1 MKFSFLTSKQKNEQQ
16 QQQQEKVVLFVCVEN
31 AGRSQMAEGFF
42 NQRYSPKGYR
52 AISAGTRPV
61 SQINPLAVQA
71 MSEVGV
77 DISSQKSKIIT
88 EDMIRS
94 SAKSVNMGCIDKTEC
109 PMLFINNV
117 IDWGIE
123 DTEGKPIE
131 KVREIRDEI
140 DRRVKEIVESL
151 QRQNSS

>member
-1 MKFSFLTSKQKNEQQ
+1 MKLSFHSSKQKNEQKQ
-16 QQQQEKVVLFVCVEN
+16 DKVILFVCVEN

-42 NQRYSPKGYR
+42 NQRYAPKGYH

-61 SQINPLAVQA
+61 SQISPLAVQV
-71 MSEVGV
+71 MNEVGV

-94 SAKSVNMGCIDKTEC
+94 SAKSVNMGCIERAEC
-109 PMLFINNV
+109 PLLFMNNV

-123 DTEGKPIE
+123 DPKGKSIE

-140 DRRVKEIVESL
+140 DRRVIEIAQSL
-151 QRQNSS
+151 QGQGSS

>member
-1 MKFSFLTSKQKNEQQ
+1 MKLSFHSSKQKNEQKQ
-16 QQQQEKVVLFVCVEN
+16 DKVILFVCVEN

-42 NQRYSPKGYR
+42 NQRYAPKGYH
-52 AISAGTRPV
+52 AISAGTIPV
-61 SQINPLAVQA
+61 SQINLLAVQV
-71 MSEVGV
+71 MNEVGV

-94 SAKSVNMGCIDKTEC
+94 SAKSVNMGCIERAEC
-109 PMLFINNV
+109 PLLFMNNV

-123 DTEGKPIE
+123 DSKGKSIE

-140 DRRVKEIVESL
+140 DRRVREIAQSL
-151 QRQNSS
+151 QGQDSS

>member
-1 MKFSFLTSKQKNEQQ
+1 MKLSFHSSKQKNEQKQ
-16 QQQQEKVVLFVCVEN
+16 DKVILFVCVEN

-42 NQRYSPKGYR
+42 NQRYAPKGYH

-61 SQINPLAVQA
+61 SQINLLAVQV
-71 MSEVGV
+71 MNEVGV

-94 SAKSVNMGCIDKTEC
+94 SAKSVNMGCIERAEC
-109 PMLFINNV
+109 SLLFMNNV

-123 DTEGKPIE
+123 DPKGKSIE

-140 DRRVKEIVESL
+140 DRRVIEIAQSL
-151 QRQNSS
+151 QGQGSS